1 VILVDTSVWI
11 DHFRAG
17 DAALADLLD
26 RGSVLMH
33 PFVLGEL
40 ALGNFRRRDVL
51 GTLRDLPL
59 AAVATDGEVLDFIER
74 NTLFGLGI
82 GYVDAHLLAA
92 IRLTPGASLLTR
104 DSRLAAVAERLAR
117 PH

>member
-1 VILVDTSVWI
+1 MILVDTSVWI
-11 DHFRAG
+11 DHFRTG
-17 DAALADLLD
+17 DAALAQMLD
-26 RGSVLMH
+26 QGRVLMH

-51 GTLRDLPL
+51 ATLRDLP
-59 AAVATDGEVLDFIER
+59 AAFVATDNEVLDFIER

-92 IRLTPGASLLTR
+92 VALTPGASLLTR
-104 DSRLAAVAERLAR
+104 DSRLATAAERLSR
-117 PH
+117 RH